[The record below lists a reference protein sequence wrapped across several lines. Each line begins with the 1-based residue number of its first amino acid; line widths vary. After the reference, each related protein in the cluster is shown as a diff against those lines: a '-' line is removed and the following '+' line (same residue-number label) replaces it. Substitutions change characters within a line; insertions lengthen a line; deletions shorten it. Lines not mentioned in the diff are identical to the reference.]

1 MRGLRDG
8 RETIEKYLWR
18 TPNTH
23 QKRRARRRSSA
34 YLTLLDASDDFY
46 DWKGG
51 SLTWREQLR
60 QIPLFRRPRLFFTAL
75 VLVIIPVA
83 VIVIL
88 LAVRLVNHLK
98 RNHAENWQ
106 PPPAQG
112 PFYHEFPPYVIGS
125 CLGRRLPLT
134 VRNLQ

>member
-8 RETIEKYLWR
+8 RESIEKYLWR

-34 YLTLLDASDDFY
+34 YLTLLEACDVDH
-46 DWKGG
+46 DWRGD
-51 SLTWREQLR
+51 SLTWKEKFRT
-60 QIPLFRRPRLFFTAL
+60 IPLFRRPRLFFTAL
-75 VLVIIPVA
+75 VLVVVPVT

-88 LAVRLVNHLK
+88 LAVRLVNYLNG
-98 RNHAENWQ
+98 NHAENWQ

-112 PFYHEFPPYVIGS
+112 PFMHEFPMYVI
-125 CLGRRLPLT
+125 
-134 VRNLQ
+134 RNMMDRSNNLRSVPTN